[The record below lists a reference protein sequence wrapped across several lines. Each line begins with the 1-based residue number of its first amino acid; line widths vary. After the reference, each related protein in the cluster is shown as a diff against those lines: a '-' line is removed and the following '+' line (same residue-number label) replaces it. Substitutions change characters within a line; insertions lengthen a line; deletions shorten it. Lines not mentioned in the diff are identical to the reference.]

1 VYWPCLVPGVES
13 LLFAGEVEAPV
24 LLEVV
29 VADNRA
35 EGEDGFGSNNFRSP
49 NIYCPRNGSW
59 FALEQAIFP
68 VLARSLQTRHY
79 GFHRCPVGDSR
90 RAKFAEP

>member
-1 VYWPCLVPGVES
+1 VCIGPAWCPGVES

-49 NIYCPRNGSW
+49 TIYCRGTGRGLLLSK
-59 FALEQAIFP
+59 
-68 VLARSLQTRHY
+68 R
-79 GFHRCPVGDSR
+79 
-90 RAKFAEP
+90 